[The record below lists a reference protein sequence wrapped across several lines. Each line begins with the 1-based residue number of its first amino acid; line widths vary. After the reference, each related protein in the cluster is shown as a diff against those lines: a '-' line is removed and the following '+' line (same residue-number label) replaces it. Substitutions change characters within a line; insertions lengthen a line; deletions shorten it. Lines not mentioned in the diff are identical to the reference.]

1 MSQRRKNLGLL
12 DSKRP
17 LKSEGHGAVRAI
29 TPQRSLTETPYSAH
43 FALRDYGVLAIATS
57 RLGRKAEKP
66 GNV

>member
-1 MSQRRKNLGLL
+1 M
-12 DSKRP
+12 
-17 LKSEGHGAVRAI
+17 AVRAI